1 MKFSLLQSLITKF
14 PSLLKS
20 HCEALSFRASLR
32 GVQRTTKQSP
42 SSPKLAVILHLYYE
56 DQLPEIA
63 RHLQNLN
70 TAGLDYD
77 LYVTSPHTTPLIITN
92 AMYTPTE
99 NRGYDI
105 GPFIDALHHINLNN
119 YDYILKLHTK
129 GKTSPNYTLLNNRR
143 LNNALWGKILWNALL
158 GSAKQIRRNI
168 AVMEQNPQIGMLTA
182 LHHINLNN
190 YDYILKLHTKGK
202 TSPNY
207 TLLNNRRLNNA
218 LWGKILWNALLG
230 SAKQI
235 RRNIAVME
243 QNPQIGMLTARYC
256 LTSEPKFYQKHLPQI
271 NRELQKLGF
280 SPMQNFAF
288 PAGSIFLA
296 RTEVLKPFLTYTIND
311 FTLTN
316 GKIKEGTLA
325 HIVERLFGA
334 VTITQGYNLAPAPH
348 KTYAIARLLVGLKR
362 FIYQKKYTSS
372 GKTLIKICKIPV
384 YKKS

>member
-1 MKFSLLQSLITKF
+1 MPYNGKIKMKFSLLQSLITKF

-182 LHHINLNN
+182 
-190 YDYILKLHTKGK
+190 
-202 TSPNY
+202 
-207 TLLNNRRLNNA
+207 
-218 LWGKILWNALLG
+218 
-230 SAKQI
+230 
-235 RRNIAVME
+235 
-243 QNPQIGMLTARYC
+243 RYC
-256 LTSEPKFYQKHLPQI
+256 LTGEPKFYQKHLPQI

>member
-1 MKFSLLQSLITKF
+1 M
-14 PSLLKS
+14 
-20 HCEALSFRASLR
+20 
-32 GVQRTTKQSP
+32 
-42 SSPKLAVILHLYYE
+42 KLAVILHLYYE
-56 DQLPEIA
+56 DQLPEII

-70 TAGLDYD
+70 AANIDYD
-77 LYVTSPHTTPLIITN
+77 LYITN
-92 AMYTPTE
+92 INNQPEQSVKEKFSFCVPPPWRGRLGEGENHPSLTFIPTP
-99 NRGYDI
+99 NNGYDI
-105 GPFIDALHHINLNN
+105 GPFID
-119 YDYILKLHTK
+119 
-129 GKTSPNYTLLNNRR
+129 
-143 LNNALWGKILWNALL
+143 
-158 GSAKQIRRNI
+158 
-168 AVMEQNPQIGMLTA
+168 A